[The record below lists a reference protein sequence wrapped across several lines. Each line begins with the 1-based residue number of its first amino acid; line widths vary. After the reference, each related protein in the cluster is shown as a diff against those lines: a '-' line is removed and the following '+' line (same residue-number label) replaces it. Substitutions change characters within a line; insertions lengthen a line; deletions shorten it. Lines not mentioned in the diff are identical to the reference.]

1 MTMFPLRLLV
11 AIIGSGCL
19 LVGCGSS
26 TPSTE
31 TAQADASLAEPAADA
46 SASEAGS
53 AGQSVALTD
62 IFPEAPA
69 REAVLNSCGSCHAVA
84 CLALGQRSA
93 SRWNGLKESHRETV
107 SNTAEELDEI
117 FAYLQE
123 SFNEATPEPQIPPAF
138 LAQGCTP
145 F

>member
-1 MTMFPLRLLV
+1 MFSLRLLV

-19 LVGCGSS
+19 LAGCGSS

-31 TAQADASLAEPAADA
+31 TAQADATAAEPAADS
-46 SASEAGS
+46 SAPEAGAAS
-53 AGQSVALTD
+53 QSIALTD

-69 REAVLNSCGSCHAVA
+69 REIVLNSCGSCHAVA

-93 SRWNGLKESHRETV
+93 ERWNGLKDAHRETV
-107 SNTAEELDEI
+107 SNTPEELDEI

-123 SFNEATPEPQIPPAF
+123 SFNEATPEPEIPPEF
-138 LAQGCTP
+138 MVQGCTP